1 MIPLHRI
8 GTMLSLGMPGLKSD
22 FVSCLAQRGVR
33 SLGNFGASG
42 QHQHTLKIRMIRSN
56 FQLSNLRLGRRPYSV
71 HVRPGMIRLRGE
83 GWTHFFV
90 QVTLYR
96 PHILRLIANCDRF
109 FVTAPMGHSIHPVV
123 KLTGNN
129 IASKISA
136 QGGFLCSK

>member
-1 MIPLHRI
+1 
-8 GTMLSLGMPGLKSD
+8 
-22 FVSCLAQRGVR
+22 
-33 SLGNFGASG
+33 
-42 QHQHTLKIRMIRSN
+42 
-56 FQLSNLRLGRRPYSV
+56 
-71 HVRPGMIRLRGE
+71 MIRLRGE

-136 QGGFLCSK
+136 QGDAGNV